1 MVFSIASI
9 SLHINVMQHYAL
21 YLGKYINLAGE
32 TGTKEAQTVPITS
45 KPIYLN
51 GLLPL
56 QTAMRYVQ

>member
-1 MVFSIASI
+1 
-9 SLHINVMQHYAL
+9 MQHYAL